1 MTLSALE
8 ELGLVG
14 AASVVRAVEV
24 RYAIALDVGAAG
36 DIPSV
41 DPLDAPV
48 RLGGGLIVVQKGHIP
63 YTRSLTLAIEHAAG
77 SAGIPFQRAVFEQ
90 LGTDASE
97 LIRSGVAAAAIA
109 IPTRYTHSPFEMVDE
124 RDLLACV
131 RLLKAVVAGGFRAG
145 RDRA

>member
-1 MTLSALE
+1 MSARP
-8 ELGLVG
+8 GTS
-14 AASVVRAVEV
+14 ASSWCWPHRPA
-24 RYAIALDVGAAG
+24 AIALDVGAAG

-131 RLLKAVVAGGFRAG
+131 RLLKAVVAGGFRVG